1 LDENLVDES
10 LVAMGLLVSFSAK
23 EAAALLPNLNPS
35 SMKGFLRQGFLNPS
49 PAVKASTT
57 HTSLLETV
65 VDAFEEGFH
74 RREIMNLVIQVRPLV
89 L

>member
-23 EAAALLPNLNPS
+23 ALLPNLNPS

-65 VDAFEEGFH
+65 VDAFEEDFH